1 MGELSVEEDN
11 QVLVPEAPPTDLVV
25 VAGEA
30 HIAVVGGAVGEAL
43 YPHTATPPVPRQS
56 ASHINA
62 AKLESEKVVVAAP
75 LSFAGSAARIWKL
88 TGITA
93 NPWGRVGLSA
103 LAIFLIL
110 VAWAG
115 VLVWYWT
122 WGLVLVPYR
131 IIRRGSRKRKREAL
145 QHREM
150 LAALN
155 QRDQR

>member
-1 MGELSVEEDN
+1 MGELSVQGDN
-11 QVLVPEAPPTDLVV
+11 LPLAPEAPPEGVV
-25 VAGEA
+25 VVKVE

-43 YPHTATPPVPRQS
+43 YPGTAQPPVPRQS
-56 ASHINA
+56 ASHINV

-88 TGITA
+88 TGITP
-93 NPWGRVGLSA
+93 NPWGRVGLGV
-103 LAIFLIL
+103 LAILLIL
-110 VAWAG
+110 VAWLG

-122 WGLVLVPYR
+122 WGLFLVPYR

-155 QRDQR
+155 QHDQR